1 MIDWTTII
9 VTILGIVTVESV
21 FKVIDR
27 IRYKKNDKTL
37 RKNEVE
43 KDNVDTDRQQ
53 IDLADIFLE
62 KTQKWAEIIESG
74 STKMLEKMEEDKEA
88 RDEDWRQLKEDMEG
102 VKSDVAIVKRM
113 QSLQTE
119 YMNGP
124 FREFLREKGELGDEM
139 TQGYEK
145 TAKTARKRPVP
156 RKRGWDAEK
165 RA

>member
-1 MIDWTTII
+1 MIDWTT
-9 VTILGIVTVESV
+9 VIVTVLGVVTFESI

-27 IRYKKNDKTL
+27 IRYKKNDKKL

-102 VKSDVAIVKRM
+102 VKNDVSIVKRM

-119 YMNGP
+119 YLNGP
-124 FREFLREKGELGDEM
+124 FREFLREKGKLSDE
-139 TQGYEK
+139 TAQSNEK
-145 TAKTARKRPVP
+145 TAKTKRKRPVP
-156 RKRGWDAEK
+156 RRKGWDAEK

>member
-1 MIDWTTII
+1 MTDWTTII
-9 VTILGIVTVESV
+9 VTVLGVVTIESV
-21 FKVIDR
+21 FKVVDR
-27 IRYKKNDKTL
+27 IRYKKNDKKL

-62 KTQKWAEIIESG
+62 KTQKWAEIIESN

-102 VKSDVAIVKRM
+102 VKSDVSIVKRM

-124 FREFLREKGELGDEM
+124 FREFLREKGETIDE
-139 TQGYEK
+139 TAVNNEK
-145 TAKTARKRPVP
+145 TEKTARKRPVP
-156 RKRGWDAEK
+156 RKRGWK
-165 RA
+165 PQQ

>member
-1 MIDWTTII
+1 MTDWTTII
-9 VTILGIVTVESV
+9 VTVLGVVTIESV

-27 IRYKKNDKTL
+27 IRYKKNDKKL

-102 VKSDVAIVKRM
+102 VKSDVSIVKRM

-124 FREFLREKGELGDEM
+124 FREFLREKGELSDEM
-139 TQGYEK
+139 TQGNEK
-145 TAKTARKRPVP
+145 TAKIARKRPVP
-156 RKRGWDAEK
+156 RKRGWKPQE
-165 RA
+165 

>member
-1 MIDWTTII
+1 MTDWTTII
-9 VTILGIVTVESV
+9 VTVLGVVTIESI

-124 FREFLREKGELGDEM
+124 FREFLREKGELSDEM
-139 TQGYEK
+139 TQSNEK

-156 RKRGWDAEK
+156 RKRGWNAEK

>member
-1 MIDWTTII
+1 MTDWTTII
-9 VTILGIVTVESV
+9 VTVLGVVTIESI

-27 IRYKKNDKTL
+27 VRYKKNDKKL

-43 KDNVDTDRQQ
+43 KDNVDTDKQQ

-62 KTQKWAEIIESG
+62 KTRKWAEIIESN

-124 FREFLREKGELGDEM
+124 FREFLREKGELSDEI
-139 TQGYEK
+139 TQGNEK

-156 RKRGWDAEK
+156 RKRGWK
-165 RA
+165 PQQ

>member
-1 MIDWTTII
+1 MTDWTTII
-9 VTILGIVTVESV
+9 VTVFGVVTIESV

-27 IRYKKNDKTL
+27 IRYKKNDKKL

-124 FREFLREKGELGDEM
+124 FREFLREKGELSDEM
-139 TQGYEK
+139 TQGNE
-145 TAKTARKRPVP
+145 KTARKRPVP
-156 RKRGWDAEK
+156 RKRGWKPQE
-165 RA
+165 

>member
-1 MIDWTTII
+1 MIDWNTII
-9 VTILGIVTVESV
+9 VTVLGVVTIESI
-21 FKVIDR
+21 FKIIDR
-27 IRYKKNDKTL
+27 VRYKKNDKTL

-124 FREFLREKGELGDEM
+124 FREFLREKGELSDEM
-139 TQGYEK
+139 TQGNEK

-156 RKRGWDAEK
+156 RKRGWDAGK